1 MNNKIIP
8 GNDENKLSTNVA
20 YSFHIMGDSSID
32 YKPVFDAFH
41 NILVSMQKCTGC
53 NDYTHNKI
61 LLTRAEGVSLIEND
75 AARYSKRCVFTM
87 NCILTWFNLYK
98 DEDDI
103 KEFVEQFTP
112 KDGENE
118 IALYTLF
125 VQKYA
130 TPLGNTCI
138 TTFVLK
144 RIVVDW
150 DISEC

>member
-8 GNDENKLSTNVA
+8 GNDENQLSTNAA

-41 NILVSMQKCTGC
+41 NILVSMQKYTGC
-53 NDYTHNKI
+53 NDYSNNKI
-61 LLTRAEGVSLIEND
+61 LLNRDEGVILIDND
-75 AARYSKRCVFTM
+75 ASRHSKMCVFIM
-87 NCILTWFNLYK
+87 NILLTWFNLYN

-103 KEFVEQFTP
+103 KEFVEQFAP
-112 KDGENE
+112 KDGEDE
-118 IALYTLF
+118 TALYRLF

-130 TPLGNTCI
+130 TPLRNTCI

-144 RIVVDW
+144 MYC
-150 DISEC
+150 S